1 MQDPI
6 GTFDTIKDNFIRYV
20 QTAFKTRFPAIE
32 EERAALLRQAGT
44 FYQEPYIEPM
54 PKYAP
59 AKRISELTL
68 ADLGN
73 PTNFDEQRLTKFKA
87 LALCGLVRDFP
98 LHSHQLAMLRRS
110 LAGENLVVTAGTGS
124 GKTESFLLPLFAQL
138 IKECESADWPEQ
150 AAPAPGSWWE
160 QDETP
165 RIGQRA
171 HEHGRHAA
179 VRALIVYPM
188 NALVE
193 DQMTRLRKALDSRQ
207 AREWFAAALNNNRFY
222 FGRYNSSTPVPGDE
236 DGPDPEA
243 NARRLD
249 KLRSKLR
256 NAGAAFQEAVAF
268 DSQHHSGQE
277 KVRFFF
283 PSLDGGEM
291 RSRWDMQDAPP
302 DILITNFSML
312 SVMLMR
318 KADRRI
324 FAATRDWLRED
335 PNAVFHLIIDE
346 LHLYRGTGGT
356 EVAYLIRLLLDR
368 LGLQPNDDKL
378 RILASSA
385 SLNNDD
391 PSRNFLQDFFGASGA
406 KAVQIVEGSLV
417 RLPAAPRL
425 LDAAAFSAF
434 ADAWTASGDIP
445 DDACGALL
453 AALGGH
459 PQPGHNRGALIALIN
474 QENSTVAR
482 VLSNACWEGEEAR
495 AVTLPVFA
503 ARVFTAPANGA
514 GGNEVLRK
522 ALRGLFRLRAMVEN
536 EEEDRLTSFRLHWFF
551 RNLEGLWASA
561 AADDVIAAGAAR
573 PVGRLSS
580 SRALSSA
587 AGHRMLELL
596 YCEQCRTVLLGGSR
610 CESHPAGGAATLELG
625 PVEAE
630 LEEVPGKRASALSSD
645 RSYGEYAIFWPS
657 GPAQIHQDATPQ
669 NGFVVHLEDEEP
681 PAQVRYRWTRAR
693 LNTRT
698 GEVRTTGLAGLAG
711 WAHGYIWRGA
721 PVPAEA
727 PAEGLEKAPAFPFIC
742 PACAADYR
750 NRLRPS
756 PIRTFRTG
764 FTKVSQIFA
773 KELFLQLPGEAAEDR
788 KLVVFSDSR
797 EDAARISNDI
807 ERFHYQDTVR
817 ELIYSELSFHSEAR
831 AMLLQDYRN
840 QPPQAAHPFA
850 IRLEATLPEA
860 AREELRQMAS
870 ALNFS
875 EAQLNA
881 FAAQFGQAWA
891 NLMRQKR
898 TEAERLLQLAE
909 EGMCSVSS
917 AFLDGQLPPFLI
929 MCLKNIGINPAGA
942 ETTFQNYRY
951 QNGTHHWPD
960 FFDMDHLDRYYRIDP
975 LPAEVGQAYDVA
987 EVEPDTSKSPDG
999 TKHRRNGLRP
1009 KVREELM
1016 KSLFGRLYFGFE
1028 SSGLGYPCVARSDAQ
1043 LDQIIQARG
1052 LRCARARFKDLCNSI
1067 LRLLGESFRFEQ
1079 TAYRYGPP
1087 RAVQT
1092 FADFSAKI
1100 KDYIRKACEV
1110 SGGELPV
1117 SDPESNDPAENLWR
1131 ALVDVF
1137 EAEGHVSLVLM
1148 ASGLHIKLLG
1158 EDAPSWVCQN
1168 CARVHLHSSAGACT
1182 NCYEEL
1188 PAEANGPLC
1197 GTLRES
1203 QYYARPAAEGRD
1215 AFRLHCE
1222 ELTGQTDDQA
1232 QRQRQFRNIVLQS
1245 DGIHPKAATIDV
1257 LSVTTTME
1265 VGVDIGDLRAVM
1277 QANMP
1282 PERFNYQQRAGRG
1295 GRRGQAFS
1303 AVMTLCRSR
1312 SHDDMHFKDPSRITS
1327 DKPPVPLLAM
1337 RQSEIARRIMA
1348 KGVLYEAFR
1357 QSGVQWFHGPERPG
1371 DSHGEFGFARPDP
1384 NRGDAE
1390 KNHGWT
1396 DRRGTIL
1403 QWLAAHHEFINRL
1416 AGTLLAGV
1424 RLQEGDALS
1433 QEALLNY
1440 ATDGLLC
1447 HMDAC
1452 AANTELTG
1460 DGLAEVLA
1468 EGAVLP
1474 LYGMP
1479 SRTRLLYHG
1488 MDRQRRAS
1496 LEPLTI
1502 DRSLDL
1508 AISEFAPGS
1517 QKTKDKHVHRS
1528 IGFTPA
1534 LQIARLPPPH
1544 PKRIWRLASDGAP
1557 VFTFQRWMTKC
1568 DVCGRI
1574 FLSQDRQNLAA
1585 CPAPDCGAPLG
1596 TETSEFEVRTPAA
1609 FRTDFSEGKD
1619 AVEDVEILQGTATRI
1634 AGEPADGD
1642 LTETQSGNFTAR
1654 FTSQGRIYALNDR
1667 NGKLYEGGIVN
1678 HNGLAAQWIV
1688 STELD
1693 APPET
1698 VERIALVA
1706 PKTTDLLLLRPA
1718 SVNPALELDPARR
1731 GAGIKAAYASAA
1743 FLLRSIAADDMD
1755 VSPEEMDIGRLRR
1768 VSLLPD
1774 SLGHERFCG
1783 EISISDFLPNGS
1795 GFTRLLWQNLP
1806 GYLGGLV
1813 PDGPDSFATRLVAA
1827 EHAAECADACPK
1839 CLLNFR
1845 NMNYHPILDWRLGVL
1860 LLRVLG
1866 DPGFQCG
1873 ADGHFGTPE
1882 LQNWVGAAQSKLDAF
1897 RQGYGQQFVALADN
1911 ELPLPTIRRD
1921 TPDPFFL
1928 VAMHTMWNHQN
1939 PTGILAAAVARLQAM
1954 HGAQRER
1961 IYFVDPF
1968 NLSRRPAW
1976 VYRQAVSGNSP
1987 L

>member
-1 MQDPI
+1 MHDPI

-32 EERAALLRQAGT
+32 EERAGLLRQAGT
-44 FYQEPYIEPM
+44 FYQEPYIEAM
-54 PKYAP
+54 PKYES
-59 AKRISELTL
+59 AKRIRDLTL
-68 ADLGN
+68 ADLNN
-73 PTNFDEQRLTKFKA
+73 PPNFDEQCLARLKA
-87 LALCGLVRDFP
+87 LALSGLVGDFP
-98 LHSHQLAMLRRS
+98 LHSHQVAMLRRS

-138 IKECESADWPEQ
+138 IRESRNWPAQ
-150 AAPAPGSWWE
+150 AAPPQDAWWE
-160 QDETP
+160 QNDVARVP
-165 RIGQRA
+165 QRG
-171 HEHGRHAA
+171 HERGRPAA

-207 AREWFAAALNNNRFY
+207 AREWFATALGKNRFY
-222 FGRYNSSTPVPGDE
+222 FGRYNSSTPVPGHE
-236 DGPDPEA
+236 AGPDPDA
-243 NARRLD
+243 NTRRLD
-249 KLRSKLR
+249 RLRSELR
-256 NAGAAFQEAVAF
+256 KAGRAFQEATAF
-268 DSQHHSGQE
+268 DHHHGGLE

-283 PSLDGGEM
+283 ASLDGAEM
-291 RSRWDMQDAPP
+291 FSRWDMQDAPP

-318 KADRRI
+318 EADRRI
-324 FAATRDWLRED
+324 FNATKEWLRND
-335 PNAVFHLIIDE
+335 PNAVFHLIVDE

-368 LGLQPNDDKL
+368 LDLRPNDDKL

-385 SLNNDD
+385 SLNDED

-406 KAVQIVEGSLV
+406 KAVQIVPGTLV
-417 RLPAAPRL
+417 RLPAAPGL
-425 LDAAAFSAF
+425 LDPAAFSAF
-434 ADAWTASGDIP
+434 ADAWTETGEIP

-453 AALGGH
+453 AALGGQ
-459 PQPGHNRGALIALIN
+459 PQPGQNQALLIGLIN
-474 QENSTVAR
+474 QENSTFAR
-482 VLSNACWEGEEAR
+482 VLSNACWEGEAAR
-495 AVTLPVFA
+495 AVTLAGFA
-503 ARVFTAPANGA
+503 ARAFVPPPDGA
-514 GGNEVLRK
+514 GANDVLRK

-561 AADDVIAAGAAR
+561 AVDDVDVEGGAR

-580 SRALSSA
+580 SRSLASA

-596 YCEQCRTVLLGGSR
+596 YCEQCGTVLLGGSR
-610 CESHPAGGAATLELG
+610 CESHQVGGATTLELG

-645 RSYGEYAIFWPS
+645 RAYGEYAIFWPS
-657 GPAQIHQDATPQ
+657 GPAQIHQEAMPQ
-669 NGFVVHLEDEEP
+669 NGFLVHLEDEEP

-693 LNTRT
+693 LNSRT
-698 GEVRTTGLAGLAG
+698 GEVRTTGLAGLAS
-711 WAHGYIWRGA
+711 WTAGYLWRGA
-721 PVPAEA
+721 PVPAETA
-727 PAEGLEKAPAFPFIC
+727 PDGLEKSPAFPFIC

-773 KELFLQLPGEAAEDR
+773 KELFLQLPGEEPEDR

-807 ERFHYQDTVR
+807 ERFHYQDTIR
-817 ELIYSELSFHSEAR
+817 ELIYSELSFNSEAQAR
-831 AMLLQDYRN
+831 LLQDYAN
-840 QPPQAAHPFA
+840 QPPRAAHPFA

-860 AREELRQMAS
+860 ARQELRLLAS
-870 ALNFS
+870 ALNYA
-875 EAQLNA
+875 EAQLEA
-881 FAAQFGQAWA
+881 LATQFGQPLAD
-891 NLMRQKR
+891 LMRQR
-898 TEAERLLQLAE
+898 RAEAQRILDFAGEKLC
-909 EGMCSVSS
+909 GVSS
-917 AFLDGQLPPFLI
+917 AFRDGQLPPFII
-929 MCLKNIGINPAGA
+929 MCLKNVGVNPAGA
-942 ETTFQNYRY
+942 ETTFQNYHY
-951 QNGTHHWPD
+951 QNGTHHWAD
-960 FFDMDHLDRYYRIDP
+960 FFDMERSDRYLRVDP
-975 LPAEVGQAYDVA
+975 LPAEVQQAYDVA
-987 EVEPDTSKSPDG
+987 EVEPDRSTSPDG
-999 TKHRRNGLRP
+999 TKHRQNGLRP

-1028 SSGLGYPCVARSDAQ
+1028 ASGLGYPCIARTDAQ

-1052 LRCARARFKDLCNSI
+1052 LHCTRARFKNLCNSI
-1067 LRLLGESFRFEQ
+1067 LRLLGESFRYEQ

-1092 FADFSAKI
+1092 FADFSSKI
-1100 KDYIRKACEV
+1100 KDYIRKACAV

-1117 SDPESNDPAENLWR
+1117 SDPRSNDPAENLWR

-1137 EAEGHVSLVLM
+1137 EAEGHVSFVLM
-1148 ASGLHIKLLG
+1148 ASGLHIRLLG

-1168 CARVHLHSSAGACT
+1168 CARVHLHSSARACT

-1188 PAEANGPLC
+1188 PAEPNGPIC
-1197 GTLRES
+1197 ANLRES
-1203 QYYARPAAEGRD
+1203 QYYARPAAEGRE

-1232 QRQRQFRNIVLQS
+1232 QRQRQFRNIVLES
-1245 DGIHPKAATIDV
+1245 DGIHPKAAIIDV

-1357 QSGVQWFHGPERPG
+1357 CSGVQWFHGPERPG

-1390 KNHGWT
+1390 KNSGWT
-1396 DRRGTIL
+1396 DRRGTISE
-1403 QWLAAHHEFINRL
+1403 WLAANHEYINRL

-1424 RLQEGDALS
+1424 RLQGGDALS
-1433 QEALLNY
+1433 QEALSSF
-1440 ATDGLLC
+1440 ATDGLLSEI
-1447 HMDAC
+1447 DSC
-1452 AANTELTG
+1452 AANSELTG

-1502 DRSLDL
+1502 DRALDL

-1534 LQIARLPPPH
+1534 LQIARTPPAN
-1544 PKRIWRLASDGAP
+1544 RRNWRLANDEAP

-1585 CPAPDCGAPLG
+1585 CPAPDCGAPLDPAV
-1596 TETSEFEVRTPAA
+1596 SEFEVRTPAA

-1642 LTETQSGNFTAR
+1642 LTETQCSNCTAR

-1678 HNGLAAQWIV
+1678 KNGLAAQWIV
-1688 STELD
+1688 SSETGT
-1693 APPET
+1693 PPQT

-1718 SVNPALELDPARR
+1718 TVNPALELDPARR

-1774 SLGHERFCG
+1774 SLGYERFCG
-1783 EISISDFLPNGS
+1783 EIAISDFLPNGS

-1806 GYLGGLV
+1806 GYLGGLD
-1813 PDGPDSFATRLVAA
+1813 PNGPDSFATRLVGA

-1845 NMNYHPILDWRLGVL
+1845 NMNYHPILDWRLGVS
-1860 LLRVLG
+1860 LLRTLG

-1882 LQNWVGAAQSKLDAF
+1882 LQNWVGSAQAKLDAF
-1897 RQGYGQQFVALADN
+1897 RQGYGQQFVSLADN
-1911 ELPLPTIRRD
+1911 ELPLPAIRRD
-1921 TPDPFFL
+1921 TAEPFFL